1 MTKEESS
8 QIGDN
13 WIRRGFAGGGSKNG
27 QNTENRLF
35 VSTDGFIFN
44 PIRCD

>member
-13 WIRRGFAGGGSKNG
+13 WIRRGFAGGGVKMVR
-27 QNTENRLF
+27 TPR
-35 VSTDGFIFN
+35 TDYLSQQMVLYLIQ
-44 PIRCD
+44 